1 MRNLIR
7 SPLTWMVAAELCV
20 VGALIAVAWN
30 VVASAN
36 RPASA
41 PVVAEAPQATADSSS
56 DLPLIP
62 QLNTRPSKG
71 PLPGLN
77 VDSEYWRRQL
87 VQLNAD
93 QAFLEQLEWR
103 IVRDAEQAAGH
114 YVETVVLPAVRRAEQ
129 AADGGA
135 VF

>member
-7 SPLTWMVAAELCV
+7 SPLTWMVTAELCV
-20 VGALIAVAWN
+20 VVAIVAVAWN

-36 RPASA
+36 RPSA
-41 PVVAEAPQATADSSS
+41 PTVVADAPPATEDSSS

-62 QLNTRPSKG
+62 QLNTRQPRG

-87 VQLNAD
+87 EQLNAD

-103 IVRDAEQAAGH
+103 IVRDAELAAGH

-129 AADGGA
+129 AEGA
-135 VF
+135 AV

>member
-20 VGALIAVAWN
+20 VVALVTVAWN

-36 RPASA
+36 RPSA
-41 PVVAEAPQATADSSS
+41 PALVAGAPPAIEDSGS

-62 QLNTRPSKG
+62 QLNTQPARG

-77 VDSEYWRRQL
+77 VDSDYWRRQL

-103 IVRDAEQAAGH
+103 IVRDAELAAGH
-114 YVETVVLPAVRRAEQ
+114 YVETVVVPAVRRAEQ
-129 AADGGA
+129 AEGA
-135 VF
+135 VVV

>member
-20 VGALIAVAWN
+20 VGALVAVAWN

-36 RPASA
+36 HPAVPS
-41 PVVAEAPQATADSSS
+41 VVADAPPPPDDSSS

-62 QLNTRPSKG
+62 QLNTAPPKG

-77 VDSEYWRRQL
+77 VDSEYWRQQL
-87 VQLNAD
+87 VQLNQD

-103 IVRDAEQAAGH
+103 IVHDAELAASH
-114 YVETVVLPAVRRAEQ
+114 YVETVVLPAVRHAEH
-129 AADGGA
+129 AEGSA